1 MKYLFFLCFVFAWN
15 LSFGQDVIN
24 PIGIESDSVPG
35 WGFRAIG
42 NSSGGFN
49 ATRNGNNGFLSTR
62 NSNNG
67 YTAEIN
73 DRHGFYS
80 TGNSDDG
87 FHAFANDGDGVYS
100 FNNDGDEGYFEGT
113 VVVTGNLSK
122 GGGSFKIDHPL
133 DPENKYLYH
142 SFVESPDMM
151 NVYNGNALLNDHGEA
166 TVLLEEWF
174 QALNKD
180 FRYQLTAIG
189 APGPNLYI
197 SEEISNNTFKIAGG
211 KPGTK
216 VSWQVT
222 GIRKDP
228 YAVKNRIPVEEEKPA
243 QFKGYYLHPEAYQRE
258 FEKSQQ
264 YVKLGYKTLKEI
276 EAEQTLKSKSN

>member
-1 MKYLFFLCFVFAWN
+1 MKCLILLGLLLFYGAL
-15 LSFGQDVIN
+15 FGQDPIN
-24 PIGIESDSVPG
+24 ITGVRSDSVPG
-35 WGFRAIG
+35 FGFRAIE
-42 NSSGGFN
+42 NRDGGFN
-49 ATRNGNNGFLSTR
+49 ATLNGNNGFLSTR
-62 NSNNG
+62 NLNNG

-80 TGNSDDG
+80 TGNGDDG

-100 FNNDGDEGYFEGT
+100 YNNDGDEGYFEGT

-142 SFVESPDMM
+142 SFIESPDMM
-151 NVYNGNALLNDHGEA
+151 NVYNGNVQLDEKGEA
-166 TVLLEEWF
+166 TIILKAWF
-174 QALNKD
+174 EALNRD
-180 FRYQLTAIG
+180 FKYQLTAIG

-197 SEEISNNTFKIAGG
+197 AEEIKKNKFKIAGG
-211 KPGTK
+211 QPGTK

-228 YAVKNRIPVEEEKPA
+228 YAEQNRIPVEEEKPDR
-243 QFKGYYLHPEAYQRE
+243 FKGYYLHPEAYHQK

-264 YVKLGYKTLKEI
+264 YVKMGHKTLEQI
-276 EAEQTLKSKSN
+276 EAAFTIKSN